1 MTITAQ
7 YGTAVYG
14 DSQYGVLLLNAS
26 SGAYSIT
33 GGSATFLYNQ
43 RVDGNAGSYTIAG
56 QSASLVTNK
65 RITGNAGSYTLTGQ
79 EASLITARAIIS
91 DNGNYAITGV
101 SAGGIY
107 NQTIFAGNGS
117 YTITGQ
123 DATFDYDRRFICN
136 TGSYI
141 FTGSDAT
148 LSYNHGPAVVI
159 ETKGGIDKKR
169 AKKLADEK
177 KQREDLEALV
187 KREFDKLDGTYQPE
201 VVEKVKTVFIP
212 EIKQIDLNEYAIAI
226 AQVNALLLQAKIQ
239 AAEYESE
246 LDDEEALLMLL

>member
-26 SGAYSIT
+26 SGTYSIT
-33 GGSATFLYNQ
+33 GGDASFLYSQ
-43 RVDGNAGSYTIAG
+43 QIDCSAGSYTITG
-56 QSASLVTNK
+56 QAANLLTSK
-65 RITGNAGSYTLTGQ
+65 QITGDAGSYTLTGQ
-79 EASLITARAIIS
+79 EASLRAARAIIGE
-91 DNGNYAITGV
+91 NGSYAITGV

-123 DATFDYDRRFICN
+123 SATFDYDRRFICN

-141 FTGSDAT
+141 FTGGNAT
-148 LSYNHGPAVVI
+148 LTYNHGPAIFV
-159 ETKGGIDKKR
+159 ESKGGIDKKR
-169 AKKLADEK
+169 AKRIAEEK
-177 KQREDLEALV
+177 KQREDLEAFV

-201 VVEKVKTVFIP
+201 VVKVAKQTVLPQIQ
-212 EIKQIDLNEYAIAI
+212 QIDYTQYAIAI

-239 AAEYESE
+239 AAEYEAE